1 MEWPENDPRRAL
13 FPIPSRT
20 VMLPLA
26 RVGDDLVRRRT
37 SAPSFLRRVLS
48 GLASLI
54 ARLVTRTLIRPPY
67 DPGPDADRLHG
78 SLEVVDLHADP
89 LLWNRDLVERGTYG
103 HVDLPRLR
111 EGNVAVQLF
120 GVVTGIPFPLRMDNN
135 RDRGDFIG
143 FLARLHGWPRETRR
157 SRLQRA
163 LYLAST
169 LSGFVDRSEG
179 GLRLLGSVGDLNAL
193 IAERDGGATTVGG
206 LLSLEGA
213 HGLEGDPANVD
224 TLFEAGFRMLGLVHL
239 MDNEMAGSAHG
250 DRKHGLTAAGRDMIR
265 RALACRM
272 IIDLAHASRR
282 TIDDVLAM
290 VDRPVVSSHGGVR
303 GTCDSVRN
311 LADEHVRGIAATG
324 GVIGIGL
331 YEFATG
337 GKTIEA
343 TVRAMGYVADL
354 VGIEY
359 VALGSDFDGAATVV
373 DATGL
378 PMLSQ
383 GLLHEGFS
391 EDDVAAIMGGNA
403 LRVLRETLP
412 R

>member
-1 MEWPENDPRRAL
+1 
-13 FPIPSRT
+13 
-20 VMLPLA
+20 
-26 RVGDDLVRRRT
+26 
-37 SAPSFLRRVLS
+37 VLS
-48 GLASLI
+48 GLATLI

-67 DPGPDADRLHG
+67 DPGPDAARLHR
-78 SLEVVDLHADP
+78 SLEIADLHADP
-89 LLWNRDLVERGTYG
+89 LLWGRNLLERGSWG

-111 EGNVAVQLF
+111 EGNVAVQVF
-120 GVVTGIPFPLRMDNN
+120 GVVTGVPFPLRMDNN
-135 RDRGDFIG
+135 RDRGDLIG
-143 FLARLHGWPRETRR
+143 LLARLQGWPKEARR

-163 LYLAST
+163 LYLASM
-169 LSGFVDRSEG
+169 LSGFVDGSDG
-179 GLRLLGSVGDLNAL
+179 GLRLLGSVGDLESL
-193 IAERDGGATTVGG
+193 IADRTGGAPTVGG
-206 LLSLEGA
+206 VLSLEGA
-213 HGLEGDPANVD
+213 HGLEGDPENVD
-224 TLFEAGFRMLGLVHL
+224 TLFHAGFRMLGLVHM

-250 DRKHGLTAAGRDMIR
+250 IEKHGLTPTGREAVR
-265 RALACRM
+265 RALERGM
-272 IIDLAHASRR
+272 VLDLAHASPRA
-282 TIDDVLAM
+282 IDDVLAM

-412 R
+412 